1 MRYTILFTSLIIINV
16 LSAQTF
22 IKRTGTKLSLG
33 GEEIVLRGMSFGN
46 RVWENVALPSRHHTE
61 TDIARVHDLGM
72 NAIRFYMNYRTFED
86 DGQPYTYKQ
95 AGWDW
100 LDQNIAWAKKH
111 QVYLIL
117 NMHVPQGGFQSQCKG
132 DALWKIQANQDRFV
146 ALWKNIAQ
154 RYSSETQ
161 IAGYDL
167 LNEPTPSDSVMRL
180 QLLLQ
185 RTIDSIRSVDVN
197 HMIITERALAL
208 GCDYGY
214 NDGKYNYPI
223 LNEDNLMYTVHM
235 YEPYEFSHQNQTWAN
250 TGDGGSYPDP
260 SKVSPP
266 ADLAWGVGQYNNPSA
281 PVGTSDWTYYTGK
294 PFLISDA
301 KYIVARPVFYGHKL
315 GSGIAYYDDIA
326 INEVDAQGNIIKEIV
341 KWNANDMQSVWH
353 WSEKN
358 DGTMGT
364 SSNGHGDQY
373 SITNTG
379 TSGNSSITLGRF
391 TFKVENGK
399 RYAMSGWM
407 KGDNIPTGSTV
418 ALSMELYYSPSG
430 SPSYVRDKEYLRSVI
445 LQTSQYPASKGYP
458 VYFGEFGIV
467 RNAFENNKGGERWVA
482 DVMDIFDSLGYS
494 WTYHVYRES
503 GFGLYN
509 GVTGAV
515 DTNTVN
521 SLLKNAFLAQL
532 KGITDLKDEFNAQ
545 QINIFPNPSKQAFH
559 IELPNGEDV
568 EMALTNMQGSKL
580 ISRVYSG
587 VKVISFGEN
596 LDKGMYL
603 CTLKVRDRVF
613 SYKLTKN

>member
-1 MRYTILFTSLIIINV
+1 
-16 LSAQTF
+16 
-22 IKRTGTKLSLG
+22 
-33 GEEIVLRGMSFGN
+33 
-46 RVWENVALPSRHHTE
+46 
-61 TDIARVHDLGM
+61 
-72 NAIRFYMNYRTFED
+72 
-86 DGQPYTYKQ
+86 
-95 AGWDW
+95 
-100 LDQNIAWAKKH
+100 
-111 QVYLIL
+111 
-117 NMHVPQGGFQSQCKG
+117 
-132 DALWKIQANQDRFV
+132 
-146 ALWKNIAQ
+146 
-154 RYSSETQ
+154 
-161 IAGYDL
+161 
-167 LNEPTPSDSVMRL
+167 
-180 QLLLQ
+180 
-185 RTIDSIRSVDVN
+185 
-197 HMIITERALAL
+197 
-208 GCDYGY
+208 
-214 NDGKYNYPI
+214 
-223 LNEDNLMYTVHM
+223 
-235 YEPYEFSHQNQTWAN
+235 
-250 TGDGGSYPDP
+250 
-260 SKVSPP
+260 
-266 ADLAWGVGQYNNPSA
+266 
-281 PVGTSDWTYYTGK
+281 
-294 PFLISDA
+294 
-301 KYIVARPVFYGHKL
+301 
-315 GSGIAYYDDIA
+315 
-326 INEVDAQGNIIKEIV
+326 
-341 KWNANDMQSVWH
+341 
-353 WSEKN
+353 
-358 DGTMGT
+358 MGT